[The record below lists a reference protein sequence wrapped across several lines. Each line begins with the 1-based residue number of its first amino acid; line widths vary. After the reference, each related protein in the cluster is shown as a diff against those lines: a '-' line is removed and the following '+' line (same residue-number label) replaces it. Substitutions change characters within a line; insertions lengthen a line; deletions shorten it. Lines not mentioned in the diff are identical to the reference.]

1 MATRLRTDDLAALR
15 EGILRAVQKILG
27 EDAVVDVG
35 RLEGSPDADEI
46 LVQVVLADPG
56 EGKTWDQDV
65 TDAIRTAVRETTAE
79 ILPSV
84 VATTRLVSSD
94 EDG

>member
-1 MATRLRTDDLAALR
+1 VTRLKTDDLAALR
-15 EGILRAVQKILG
+15 EGIIQAVHKILG
-27 EDAVVDVG
+27 EDVVVEVG

-46 LVQVVLADPG
+46 LVQIVLADPG
-56 EGKTWDQDV
+56 EGKTWDQGV

-84 VATTRLVSSD
+84 VATTRLVSSG